1 MHPSDHP
8 NSDMSIDEVRNAGF
22 PACTLRFCHKNR
34 CNKKIQQKLPTAL
47 WYASIW
53 NETIWNNLHFIRQQ
67 LLREKISKIISRLP
81 IYIYSYGYM
90 YIYIYICFLLK
101 PKTLQH
107 VSWLKKIKSRIVWPR
122 RWLVWDA
129 SVLKISADLEC
140 RGVETKKVNIA
151 GGGGRKESVEDKT
164 TSLNHPI
171 KNNSH

>member
-22 PACTLRFCHKNR
+22 PTCTLRFCHKNR

-90 YIYIYICFLLK
+90 YIYIHMLPFETK
-101 PKTLQH
+101 NPSARFMAEKN
-107 VSWLKKIKSRIVWPR
+107 
-122 RWLVWDA
+122 
-129 SVLKISADLEC
+129 KISYCLTTEVTRLRREC
-140 RGVETKKVNIA
+140 PQDQCGPGVPWCQIKKSEHRGGWRTERISR
-151 GGGGRKESVEDKT
+151 G
-164 TSLNHPI
+164 
-171 KNNSH
+171 